1 MTKRKKARQPPVEVL
16 FQETGAPVTASAGVV
31 LVLQMLSAK
40 RALPRPEGVELFTGQ
55 GWLEGQHV
63 LAVVLLN
70 VLGLDRVEDVE
81 RLEADA
87 GLCRLVRRYEK
98 DLFGVGPRWFE
109 RRFRG
114 GRKRTFP
121 SARSLHEWLARR
133 HDEAAGRKRV
143 RGRGYVPRPGAEL
156 LRVSGLSE
164 KLLAELAEHRE
175 ARAVTLDVDAT
186 IVSSGKREAQF
197 TYRAAT
203 GEVSGEKGYQPVVV
217 YCRELGAVVHTEFRD
232 GNVPAKKDLVR
243 VVEEALRRLPECVE
257 EVTVRMDSA
266 GYQHRLVRYCND
278 PGVRAA
284 GLERFG
290 VLRLVCGVSQHKEL
304 LAEALKVPEAE
315 WKTLE
320 ILEKAPGAGK
330 KAVGAGKKK
339 KRAGKVQMA
348 EVPFVPSGV
357 CRHRDRDTLRYL
369 AVRRAAPGDLGLG
382 QNVMPARGGRPAMRV
397 RLLFTNIPSPEE
409 KAKKDGERRLPPES
423 GGQVLA
429 LANGRCGEGEEI
441 HSILKR
447 DLSGGMMPSG
457 KFGANACWWELAAL
471 SHNLLALLRV
481 CGLGKAWLRVRMKR
495 LRAVF
500 IRVGGRVVR
509 RARREKLVI
518 RGTGMEPFRAALE
531 RLAALPRRC

>member
-1 MTKRKKARQPPVEVL
+1 MAKRKKGRRPPVEVV
-16 FQETGAPVTASAGVV
+16 FQEMGAPVTASAGVV
-31 LVLQMLSAK
+31 LLLDMLAARRVL
-40 RALPRPEGVELFTGQ
+40 PGPVGVELFTGQ
-55 GWLEGQHV
+55 GWLEGQQM
-63 LAVVLLN
+63 LAVALLN

-98 DLFGVGPRWFE
+98 DLFGVGPGWFE

-121 SARSLHEWLARR
+121 SPRSLHEWLARR

-143 RGRGYVPRPGAEL
+143 RGKGYVPRPSAAL
-156 LRVSGLSE
+156 ARVSGLSE
-164 KLLAELAEHRE
+164 GLLRDLAKHRE

-186 IVSSGKREAQF
+186 IVSSGKREARF

-203 GEVSGEKGYQPVVV
+203 GEVRGEKGYQPVVV
-217 YCRELGAVVHTEFRD
+217 YCPELGAVVHTEFRD
-232 GNVPAKKDLVR
+232 GNVPASKDLVR

-266 GYQHRLVRYCND
+266 GYQHELVRYCND
-278 PGVRAA
+278 PGVRGA

-290 VLRLVCGVSQHKEL
+290 VLRLVCGVADYEEL
-304 LAEALKVPEAE
+304 LEEARRVPEE
-315 WKTLE
+315 DWKALGET
-320 ILEKAPGAGK
+320 KQ
-330 KAVGAGKKK
+330 
-339 KRAGKVQMA
+339 VQMA
-348 EVPFVPSGV
+348 EVPFVPAEV
-357 CRHRDRDTLRYL
+357 CRHRSGDTLRYL
-369 AVRRAAPGDLGLG
+369 AVRRAAPGNLGLG
-382 QNVMPARGGRPAMRV
+382 KDMMPARGGRPAMRL
-397 RLLFTNIPSPEE
+397 RLLFTNIPAPE
-409 KAKKDGERRLPPES
+409 AATPKDGEERLPPAS
-423 GGQVLA
+423 GSQVLK

-471 SHNLLALLRV
+471 SHNLVALLRV
-481 CGLGKAWLRVRMKR
+481 CALGESWLRVRMKR

-500 IRVGGRVVR
+500 FRVGGRVVR
-509 RARREKLVI
+509 HARREKLVI
-518 RGTGMEPFRAALE
+518 GATGMEPFRMALA
-531 RLAALPRRC
+531 RLAALPVRC